1 MLKFRRADCSRS
13 QLNSTHRRPRHDH
26 RLDNYFVK
34 PAAEGEKADVRRPK
48 REAEHQTRKLP
59 GHQTHHTCGEDIQS
73 HRTKFVEMWT
83 RPGDAKADR
92 HGDPCNHKLG
102 DSLRH
107 DLPHQ
112 RPNPSALHRKDD
124 TEGAADRQSEN
135 RANG

>member
-1 MLKFRRADCSRS
+1 MKQARCECCRSQEKGERQEARVLHHPYEIMLKFRGADCSRS

-83 RPGDAKADR
+83 RPGDAK
-92 HGDPCNHKLG
+92 
-102 DSLRH
+102 
-107 DLPHQ
+107 
-112 RPNPSALHRKDD
+112 
-124 TEGAADRQSEN
+124 
-135 RANG
+135 